1 MSFFNKFK
9 KKKILVVSH
18 DAGGAN
24 IIVKLIKKEKLNVDF
39 FLKGPANT
47 IIHKY
52 FKKCNLVNNYSK
64 KYDLFICGTSLNNNL
79 ERKAIEYSK
88 NNKIKSIS
96 ILDHWN
102 NILLR
107 FKYKKKFYFPDI
119 IICGDKDSER
129 LTKKAINKKAEIVFY
144 KNPYFEYFENIKI
157 QNKRKNNLVYMSSNF
172 ESLKKYSIKEK
183 DIFHASIEKL
193 SNFIKKK
200 KINKI
205 IIRPHPADSKNKF
218 KSVNSIT
225 KNKIKIIVDNS
236 KKLENILME
245 NKYIVG
251 HDTMGLVIAKK
262 LKNYVI
268 NIDLKINKSIIPN
281 KFINKNINI

>member
-1 MSFFNKFK
+1 
-9 KKKILVVSH
+9 
-18 DAGGAN
+18 
-24 IIVKLIKKEKLNVDF
+24 
-39 FLKGPANT
+39 
-47 IIHKY
+47 
-52 FKKCNLVNNYSK
+52 
-64 KYDLFICGTSLNNNL
+64 
-79 ERKAIEYSK
+79 
-88 NNKIKSIS
+88 
-96 ILDHWN
+96 
-102 NILLR
+102 
-107 FKYKKKFYFPDI
+107 
-119 IICGDKDSER
+119 
-129 LTKKAINKKAEIVFY
+129 
-144 KNPYFEYFENIKI
+144 
-157 QNKRKNNLVYMSSNF
+157 MSSNF

-183 DIFHASIEKL
+183 DIFYASIEKL

-245 NKYIVG
+245 NKYIMG

-268 NIDLKINKSIIPN
+268 NIDLKINKSIIPD